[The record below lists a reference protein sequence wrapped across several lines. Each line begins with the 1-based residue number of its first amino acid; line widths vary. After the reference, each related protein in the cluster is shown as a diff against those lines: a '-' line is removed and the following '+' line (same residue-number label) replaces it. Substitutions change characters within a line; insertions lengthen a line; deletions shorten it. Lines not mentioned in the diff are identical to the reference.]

1 MAFPWCRRTVA
12 IKTGQ
17 PYLVIP
23 IFFENTHTPS
33 SSSSCCEETQL
44 LFIIIFFFGALLA
57 SSIFAL
63 QGTRA
68 SVSNKMI
75 GRSIPCFFVCVKN
88 LKKIQVEIQVPVCK
102 RSGGISCGKV
112 ARRASKVFAEQTPI
126 RSDMQIFWIVFI
138 GIGGHWPGSICR
150 LISNS
155 IGKHLRTIKYK

>member
-75 GRSIPCFFVCVKN
+75 GRSIPCFFCVWKIWKKYKLRSKFPCVKE
-88 LKKIQVEIQVPVCK
+88 VEAYHVERSRGVQAKYLRSKLSFIATCK
-102 RSGGISCGKV
+102 YFELYSSASGVIDQEASAGWFWIRSGNTW
-112 ARRASKVFAEQTPI
+112 EQ
-126 RSDMQIFWIVFI
+126 
-138 GIGGHWPGSICR
+138 
-150 LISNS
+150 
-155 IGKHLRTIKYK
+155 